1 MTAWVPIYACILRN
15 NFIQY
20 FYYINM
26 PLKLILR
33 HGIRR
38 ASADVGRTEALIFL
52 LFKSYQTAISEVI
65 KSKWKASIFWRLT
78 RSIQYPYLALATR
91 CRRANKLFNVTL
103 KWSAETISLISMFS
117 CYKMCTT
124 LTYQINAK
132 LFIHLV
138 HSLVAVSKIVINV
151 KII

>member
-1 MTAWVPIYACILRN
+1 
-15 NFIQY
+15 
-20 FYYINM
+20 M

-103 KWSAETISLISMFS
+103 KWSAETISLISMLS
-117 CYKMCTT
+117 HATKCA

-138 HSLVAVSKIVINV
+138 HSLVADSKIVINV